1 LIIPSHHQLACI
13 TPSAKL
19 ATWHIYIYIYI
30 YIFLHYL
37 GTNGRWNGKLSIC
50 QYTSGT
56 FWVAMVIFN
65 STNDF
70 VFFTLFSHHSLPN
83 YPDHSPTNP
92 ENRPV
97 IKPKNHVYF
106 RQYKRCLF
114 HFVLPWKW
122 SHDDKNVSVSMPFMI
137 HSLCNFRILFSRS
150 QFPLPKTQAS

>member
-1 LIIPSHHQLACI
+1 LPMHFRN
-13 TPSAKL
+13 
-19 ATWHIYIYIYI
+19 
-30 YIFLHYL
+30 FL
-37 GTNGRWNGKLSIC
+37 S
-50 QYTSGT
+50 
-56 FWVAMVIFN
+56 AMVIFN
-65 STNDF
+65 ATNDF

-83 YPDHSPTNP
+83 HPDHSPTNP
-92 ENRPV
+92 DNSPV